1 MERKNKITTAIK
13 AIQHIQDGATIM
25 VGGFG
30 LRGTPNQL
38 IDALVESGKRD
49 LTIVSNDL
57 GSPNIGLGRL
67 LVKKQVKK
75 LIGNYYNWNRDA
87 IDAYNRGEIEIQLV
101 PQGTFAESIRAAGHG
116 IPAYYAL
123 ASAGT
128 ELGCGKETRV
138 FDGRT
143 YVLEEAIHA
152 DVALIEAHKSDSL
165 GNLVYCKTARN
176 FNPLMAMAA
185 SYTVALV
192 SEILEPGDLSPEE
205 IVTPHIFVQSIVKE
219 AV

>member
-1 MERKNKITTAIK
+1 MERKQKIMTAAE
-13 AIQHIQDGATIM
+13 AIAHIHDGATIM

-30 LRGTPNQL
+30 LRGTPNHL
-38 IDALVESGKRD
+38 IDALVDSGKRE
-49 LTIVSNDL
+49 LTIISNDL

-67 LVKKQVKK
+67 LTNHQIKR
-75 LIGNYYNWNRDA
+75 LIGNYYNWNPDA
-87 IDAYNRGEIEIQLV
+87 VVAYNRGEIDIKLI
-101 PQGTFAESIRAAGHG
+101 PQGSFAESIRAAGHG

-128 ELGCGKETRV
+128 TLGEGKETRV
-138 FDGRT
+138 FNGRT
-143 YVLEEAIHA
+143 YVMEEALKA
-152 DVALIEAHKSDSL
+152 DVALIEAYRADTL

-185 SYTVALV
+185 DYTIV
-192 SEILEPGDLSPEE
+192 SVEDVVEPGQLSPEE
-205 IVTPHIFVQSIVKE
+205 IITPHIFVNAIVKE